1 MKMTSEKKEKVERI
15 GPNGVK
21 RNPGECLFC
30 GYVTPF
36 DPDVPGFCCPVCGAQ
51 SGMVEIKK

>member
-1 MKMTSEKKEKVERI
+1 MCDKTEKKTERI
-15 GPNGVK
+15 GPNGIV
-21 RNPGECLFC
+21 RRPGECLFC

-51 SGMVEIKK
+51 SGTVYPKK

>member
-1 MKMTSEKKEKVERI
+1 MSDKTEKKTERI
-15 GPNGVK
+15 GPNGKV
-21 RNPGECLFC
+21 RRPGECLFC

-51 SGMVEIKK
+51 SGTVYPKKQ

>member
-1 MKMTSEKKEKVERI
+1 MNNEKKEKPERI

-30 GYVTPF
+30 GFVTPF